1 MKSSTTRASRKQL
14 AELPSAVRQQ
24 ARKQFRLWLGNP
36 QHPSVHY
43 NPVGQYWSARG
54 NREIRALGVR
64 SKKAKASVAKD

>member
-1 MKSSTTRASRKQL
+1 
-14 AELPSAVRQQ
+14 
-24 ARKQFRLWLGNP
+24 LWLGNP